1 MDNLI
6 WANVQHRPTRSLATA
21 LGVAVSTVLIL
32 LTVGLARGVLHE
44 RSTREAK
51 VGAEIQVRSSGT
63 MTAGIPTN
71 QPSLPIARAE
81 EIKKIA
87 GVKIVSPIIQYVQ
100 ASDSGL
106 GFRAIE
112 AINFEEYSQISGIR
126 LLEGAAPQ
134 TDEEVI
140 IDDHLVKERK
150 VKTGQEIE
158 VMGRMMKIS
167 GVYGPESGA
176 RIKMRLSTM
185 QERLAAQNLCSMLL
199 VKCESPAVQDA
210 VAIQIQRNSDARVL
224 NDKGGT
230 EVADQVILTR
240 DLPNFYAR
248 GLPALDTFLNVVV
261 GVAMGISILVTLLAM
276 YTTVS
281 ERTREI
287 GILKSLGAP
296 NSFILRVIEQEA
308 LVISAAGALLGYVL
322 ALSARFGITHATS
335 IKNIEFEP
343 HWILITFV
351 IALAGGA
358 IGALYPAWRAVRLDP
373 VKALSYE

>member
-126 LLEGAAPQ
+126 LLEGTAPQ
-134 TDEEVI
+134 TDQEVI

-210 VAIQIQRNSDARVL
+210 VAIQIQKNSDARVL
-224 NDKGGT
+224 NDKSGT
-230 EVADQVILTR
+230 EVADQIILTR
-240 DLPNFYAR
+240 DLPNFYAK

-261 GVAMGISILVTLLAM
+261 GVAMGISVLVTLLAM
-276 YTTVS
+276 YTTIT

-287 GILKSLGAP
+287 GILKSLGA
-296 NSFILRVIEQEA
+296 SKAFIIREIEQEA
-308 LVISAAGALLGYVL
+308 LLICALGVVVGFLFSFLLKV
-322 ALSARFGITHATS
+322 GITKFTS
-335 IKNIEFEP
+335 LQVELEP
-343 HWILITFV
+343 RWMLYAALIG
-351 IALAGGA
+351 LSSGLL
-358 IGALYPAWRAVRLDP
+358 GALYPALRAANQDP
-373 VKALSYE
+373 VDALSYE